1 MEEALTG
8 EGVRFDAVYQQYY
21 QRMYRLSVGIT
32 KDRSLAEDV
41 VQDAFIKA
49 YKHYDSLRENDKVG
63 AWLASIAYR
72 TAIDAI
78 RKEKKR
84 VYVPLE
90 EVYLTSEESC
100 SAEWMVEKQVEYK
113 WTEGQI
119 KRQVVLL
126 SPKLRKVFT
135 LKYQNEWTDK
145 EIASSL
151 SIALGTVKA
160 RLYRARKRVK
170 EGMDQTAQTTHI
182 SASPRCLG
190 TEFERTG

>member
-1 MEEALTG
+1 MKEAKTG
-8 EGVRFDAVYQQYY
+8 EGICFEAVYQQYY
-21 QRMYRLSVGIT
+21 QRMYLVSVGIT
-32 KDRSLAEDV
+32 KDRCLAEDV

-49 YKHYDSLRENDKVG
+49 YKHFDKLRDHDKLG
-63 AWLASIAYR
+63 AWLTSIAYR

-84 VYVPLE
+84 TYVPLE
-90 EVYLTSEESC
+90 DVYLTSQESSSEERV
-100 SAEWMVEKQVEYK
+100 VEKQVEYK
-113 WTEGQI
+113 WTEEQI

-145 EIASSL
+145 EIAGSL
-151 SIALGTVKA
+151 RLALGTVKA

-170 EGMDQTAQTTHI
+170 EGMEQTSPTTNI
-182 SASPRCLG
+182 SA
-190 TEFERTG
+190 